1 MRPGTVARIATR
13 GVIRYRS
20 GQPQVMVAS
29 SRRGLRRLAALA
41 SLTLAAHWVLGAGPA
56 GAAPPLV
63 RIDRIEVEPSLFE
76 GLARLQI
83 FATAVDLHG
92 VFRDDLTGER
102 AWKLR
107 IGNRPLRAP
116 YLLGTFRHVDDE
128 LLVAVVVE
136 TAAPFGDALP
146 EIRTQLESFLAA
158 LPRNTRV
165 LLLGYDDDV
174 EGGRRPAD
182 IARARQAV
190 GGLDV
195 NASSTEFKLIEA
207 VDQAREALARARPDT
222 PGTGQRK
229 IIIVISDGKDVDPTP
244 ANYRAVSKRAGTQ
257 GIRIHTL
264 GFPADRNRYPLYG
277 LAEMSKQSGGTFRLV
292 LTRSGFAG
300 HFEQLAREI
309 NDQYVLTYFVP
320 EDQIARKRIQIEA
333 RDIVSESARV
343 PRTTCGGETCA
354 AGELCAAMR
363 CVAPA
368 QPKGLGFMGWLLV
381 VGGVLV
387 GLVVA
392 VGLLGVLLGWLQR
405 RRQRRGEAGA
415 EAGGQDAG
423 TPAGTPAEGPA
434 EGARPEEPVVQR
446 VIPQGL
452 FGQPV
457 APTQGR
463 APAQGMAGTGKHAPV
478 AGTGKHAP
486 VAAPGPSGAH
496 RVLPSGGP
504 AGGLSGAMPA
514 AAAPS
519 LLILTGIHAGKRVPL
534 HHGFVIGT
542 AAGSHLL
549 ISDDRFASSHH
560 AHVLMDAAGGC
571 TLVDRASTNG
581 TFINGVR
588 MREQRLVHGMLIKVG
603 STEARFLSQ

>member
-1 MRPGTVARIATR
+1 MGAPPRT
-13 GVIRYRS
+13 
-20 GQPQVMVAS
+20 
-29 SRRGLRRLAALA
+29 GLRRLAALA
-41 SLTLAAHWVLGAGPA
+41 SLMLTLAGVGPA
-56 GAAPPLV
+56 VAAPPLV
-63 RIDRIEVEPSLFE
+63 RIDRIEAEPSMFE
-76 GLARLQI
+76 GLTRLQI

-102 AWKLR
+102 DWKLR
-107 IGNRPLRAP
+107 IGNRALRVP
-116 YLLGTFRHVDDE
+116 HLLGTFRHVSDE
-128 LLVAVVVE
+128 LIVAVVVE
-136 TAAPFGDALP
+136 TAAPFVDALP
-146 EIRTQLESFLAA
+146 EIRTQLEEFLQA

-165 LLLGYDDDV
+165 LILGYDDDI
-174 EGGRRPAD
+174 EGGRRPVA
-182 IARARQAV
+182 IAQVRQAIA
-190 GGLDV
+190 GLDV
-195 NASSTEFKLIEA
+195 NTGSTEFKLIEA
-207 VDQAREALARARPDT
+207 VAQAREALARTRPQT

-229 IIIVISDGKDVDPTP
+229 LIVVISDGKDVDPSP

-264 GFPADRNRYPLYG
+264 AFPADRNRYPLYG

-320 EDQIARKRIQIEA
+320 EAQVAHKRIQLEA
-333 RDIVSESARV
+333 KDIVSETARV
-343 PRTTCGGETCA
+343 PRMTCGGETCA
-354 AGELCAAMR
+354 AGQFCAARR
-363 CVAPA
+363 CMAPA
-368 QPKGLGFMGWLLV
+368 EPGGLGFLGWLLV
-381 VGGVLV
+381 IVGVLV

-392 VGLLGVLLGWLQR
+392 VGLVGALVGWLLH
-405 RRQRRGEAGA
+405 RRQRRVEGGA
-415 EAGGQDAG
+415 EAGPEAG
-423 TPAGTPAEGPA
+423 APEAGA
-434 EGARPEEPVVQR
+434 PEEPAVQR

-452 FGQPV
+452 HGQPV
-457 APTQGR
+457 PHMQGLPQAAAHGAAR
-463 APAQGMAGTGKHAPV
+463 AAAHGAASTGKHAPV
-478 AGTGKHAP
+478 AGHTGAHAS
-486 VAAPGPSGAH
+486 APGPSGAH
-496 RVLPSGGP
+496 RVYPSGGP
-504 AGGLSGAMPA
+504 SGAMPA
-514 AAAPS
+514 AGPAAAS
-519 LLILTGIHAGKRVPL
+519 LLVLTGIHAGKRVPL

-549 ISDDRFASSHH
+549 ITDDRFASSHH

>member
-1 MRPGTVARIATR
+1 MG
-13 GVIRYRS
+13 
-20 GQPQVMVAS
+20 AS
-29 SRRGLRRLAALA
+29 SPTGLRRLAALA
-41 SLTLAAHWVLGAGPA
+41 ALTLALAWAGPA

-63 RIDRIEVEPSLFE
+63 RIDRVEVEPSVFE
-76 GLARLQI
+76 GLARLRI

-92 VFRDDLTGER
+92 VFRDDLAGKG

-107 IGNRPLRAP
+107 VGDRPLRAP
-116 YLLGTFRHVDDE
+116 YLLGTFRNVDDE
-128 LLVAVVVE
+128 LVVAVVVE
-136 TAAPFGDALP
+136 TGAPFADALP
-146 EIRTQLESFLAA
+146 EIKTQLESFLEA
-158 LPRNTRV
+158 LPRNARV
-165 LLLGYDDDV
+165 LILGYDDVV
-174 EGGRRPAD
+174 EGARRPTD

-190 GGLDV
+190 ARLEV
-195 NASSTEFKLIEA
+195 NEGSTELKLIEA
-207 VDQAREALARARPDT
+207 VSQAREALARARPET
-222 PGTGQRK
+222 PGAAQRK
-229 IIIVISDGKDVDPTP
+229 LIVVISDGKDVDPTP

-300 HFEQLAREI
+300 HIEQLAREI
-309 NDQYVLTYFVP
+309 NDQYLLTYFLP
-320 EDQIARKRIQIEA
+320 EDQIARKRIQLEA
-333 RDIVSESARV
+333 AGIVSEDTRV
-343 PRTTCGGETCA
+343 PRASCGGETCA

-363 CVAPA
+363 CVAPP
-368 QPKGLGFMGWLLV
+368 QPDSTGVLGWLLIL
-381 VGGVLV
+381 GGVLV

-392 VGLLGVLLGWLQR
+392 VGLFGVLLAVRHRRKQR
-405 RRQRRGEAGA
+405 MAEAGA
-415 EAGGQDAG
+415 SEAQAAPAGGEA
-423 TPAGTPAEGPA
+423 PAE
-434 EGARPEEPVVQR
+434 EPQVQR
-446 VIPQGL
+446 VIPQGP

-457 APTQGR
+457 PPVHGR
-463 APAQGMAGTGKHAPV
+463 AAPGHGMAGTGTHAP
-478 AGTGKHAP
+478 AP
-486 VAAPGPSGAH
+486 AEHPAAQRVPGPSGAH
-496 RVLPSGGP
+496 RVVPTGGP
-504 AGGLSGAMPA
+504 SGAMPA
-514 AAAPS
+514 QPGPGPS
-519 LLILTGIHAGKRVPL
+519 LLVLTGMHAGKRVPL

-588 MREQRLVHGMLIKVG
+588 MREQRLVHGMLIKIG

>member
-1 MRPGTVARIATR
+1 MGAP
-13 GVIRYRS
+13 
-20 GQPQVMVAS
+20 
-29 SRRGLRRLAALA
+29 SRRGLRKLAGLA
-41 SLTLAAHWVLGAGPA
+41 SLVLAAFCVGAGPA

-83 FATAVDLHG
+83 FVTAVDLHG

-136 TAAPFGDALP
+136 TAAPLADALP
-146 EIRTQLESFLAA
+146 EIQTQLESFLAA
-158 LPRNTRV
+158 LPRTTRV
-165 LLLGYDDDV
+165 VILGYDDDV

-182 IARARQAV
+182 IARVRQAIN
-190 GGLDV
+190 GLDV
-195 NASSTEFKLIEA
+195 NAGSTEFKLIEA
-207 VDQAREALARARPDT
+207 VNQAREALARTRPET
-222 PGTGQRK
+222 PGVAQRK

-264 GFPADRNRYPLYG
+264 GFPADRNRHPLYG

-292 LTRSGFAG
+292 LTKSGFAG

-320 EDQIARKRIQIEA
+320 EDQIARKRIQVEA

-354 AGELCAAMR
+354 AGELCAALR
-363 CVAPA
+363 CMAPP
-368 QPKGLGFMGWLLV
+368 QHTGLGFMGWLLV
-381 VGGVLV
+381 VAGVLV
-387 GLVVA
+387 GLVVV
-392 VGLLGVLLGWLQR
+392 VGLLGVLLGWLHQR
-405 RRQRRGEAGA
+405 RRRQGEAGA
-415 EAGGQDAG
+415 EGGPEAGAPDGASG
-423 TPAGTPAEGPA
+423 GAPA
-434 EGARPEEPVVQR
+434 EGAAPAEPVVQR

-452 FGQPV
+452 HGQPV
-457 APTQGR
+457 PPTQGR
-463 APAQGMAGTGKHAPV
+463 APAHGVAGTGKHAPV

-486 VAAPGPSGAH
+486 VAGTGKHAPVAGHPGAPEHAAAAVPGPSAVH
-496 RVLPSGGP
+496 RVLPTGGP
-504 AGGLSGAMPA
+504 SGAMPA
-514 AAAPS
+514 MAAPS

-560 AHVLMDAAGGC
+560 AHVLMDTAGGC

>member
-1 MRPGTVARIATR
+1 M
-13 GVIRYRS
+13 
-20 GQPQVMVAS
+20 
-29 SRRGLRRLAALA
+29 LAVCC
-41 SLTLAAHWVLGAGPA
+41 VLGAGPA
-56 GAAPPLV
+56 GAAPPPLV
-63 RIDRIEVEPSLFE
+63 RIDRVEAEPSLFE
-76 GLARLQI
+76 GLTRLQI
-83 FATAVDLHG
+83 FVTAVDLHG

-116 YLLGTFRHVDDE
+116 SLLGTFRHVDDE

-146 EIRTQLESFLAA
+146 EIRTQLESFLEA

-165 LLLGYDDDV
+165 LLLSYDDDV
-174 EGGRRPAD
+174 EGGRRPSD

-190 GGLDV
+190 AGLDV
-195 NASSTEFKLIEA
+195 NASSTEFKLIDA
-207 VDQAREALARARPDT
+207 VNQAREVLARARPDT

-229 IIIVISDGKDVDPTP
+229 IIVVISDGKDVDPSP

-264 GFPADRNRYPLYG
+264 GFPADRNRHPLYG

-320 EDQIARKRIQIEA
+320 EDQVARKRIQIEA

-354 AGELCAAMR
+354 AGEFCAAMR

-368 QPKGLGFMGWLLV
+368 RPGGLGFMGWLLV
-381 VGGVLV
+381 IGGVLV

-392 VGLLGVLLGWLQR
+392 VGLLGVLLGWLHR
-405 RRQRRGEAGA
+405 RRQRQA
-415 EAGGQDAG
+415 EAGVEGGQEAG
-423 TPAGTPAEGPA
+423 MAAGMPAGAPA
-434 EGARPEEPVVQR
+434 EGAQPEQPVVQR
-446 VIPQGL
+446 VIPQGP
-452 FGQPV
+452 FGQAV

-463 APAQGMAGTGKHAPV
+463 APAQGMAGTGQHPPVAGTGKHPPVASTGQHAPV

-486 VAAPGPSGAH
+486 VPGHGPSGVH
-496 RVLPSGGP
+496 RVLPTGP
-504 AGGLSGAMPA
+504 AGAMPA
-514 AAAPS
+514 AATPS

-588 MREQRLVHGMLIKVG
+588 MREQRLVHGMLIKIG

>member
-1 MRPGTVARIATR
+1 M
-13 GVIRYRS
+13 
-20 GQPQVMVAS
+20 
-29 SRRGLRRLAALA
+29 LALA
-41 SLTLAAHWVLGAGPA
+41 WTGPA

-107 IGNRPLRAP
+107 VGNRPVRAP
-116 YLLGTFRHVDDE
+116 YLLGTYRHVDDE
-128 LLVAVVVE
+128 LIVAVVVE

-146 EIRTQLESFLAA
+146 EIRTQLEAFLQA
-158 LPRNTRV
+158 LPRSSRLV
-165 LLLGYDDDV
+165 ILGYDDDI
-174 EGGRRPAD
+174 EGNRRPAD
-182 IARARQAV
+182 VTRVRPAV
-190 GGLDV
+190 AGLDV
-195 NASSTEFKLIEA
+195 NAGSTEFKLIEA
-207 VDQAREALARARPDT
+207 VDQAREALARTRPET
-222 PGTGQRK
+222 PGLGQRK
-229 IIIVISDGKDVDPTP
+229 IIIVISDGKDVDPSP
-244 ANYRAVSKRAGTQ
+244 ANYRAVSRRAGTQ

-309 NDQYVLTYFVP
+309 NDQYVLTYFLP
-320 EDQIARKRIQIEA
+320 EDQIARKRVQVEA

-354 AGELCAAMR
+354 AGELCAASR
-363 CVAPA
+363 CMAPP
-368 QPKGLGFMGWLLV
+368 QSQGLGFVGWLLV
-381 VGGVLV
+381 IAGVLV
-387 GLVVA
+387 GLLVA
-392 VGLLGVLLGWLQR
+392 VGLMGVLLGWLQR
-405 RRQRRGEAGA
+405 RRQRHAEGGA
-415 EAGGQDAG
+415 EAGAPGEQ
-423 TPAGTPAEGPA
+423 AEG
-434 EGARPEEPVVQR
+434 GAPEEPAVQR
-446 VIPQGL
+446 VIPQGPH
-452 FGQPV
+452 GQPV
-457 APTQGR
+457 PPVQGL
-463 APAQGMAGTGKHAPV
+463 AGTGKHPPV
-478 AGTGKHAP
+478 AGTGKHPPVAGTAVSHAGGPPEHAAVQRVAP
-486 VAAPGPSGAH
+486 TGAAPGPSSAQ
-496 RVLPSGGP
+496 RVYPTGGP
-504 AGGLSGAMPA
+504 SGAMPA
-514 AAAPS
+514 AATPS

-560 AHVLMDAAGGC
+560 AHVLMDTAGGC

>member
-1 MRPGTVARIATR
+1 M
-13 GVIRYRS
+13 
-20 GQPQVMVAS
+20 
-29 SRRGLRRLAALA
+29 LAA
-41 SLTLAAHWVLGAGPA
+41 SCVLGAGPA
-56 GAAPPLV
+56 VAAPPLV

-92 VFRDDLTGER
+92 VFRDGLTGER

-146 EIRTQLESFLAA
+146 EIRTQLESFLEA

-165 LLLGYDDDV
+165 LLLSYDDDV

-182 IARARQAV
+182 IARTRQAV
-190 GGLDV
+190 SGLDP
-195 NASSTEFKLIEA
+195 NTGSTEFKLIEA
-207 VDQAREALARARPDT
+207 VDQAREALARTRPDT
-222 PGTGQRK
+222 PGLGQRK
-229 IIIVISDGKDVDPTP
+229 LIVVISDGKDVDPTP

-333 RDIVSESARV
+333 GDIVSDSARV

-354 AGELCAAMR
+354 AGESCAAMR

-368 QPKGLGFMGWLLV
+368 QATGLGFVGWLLV
-381 VGGVLV
+381 IAGVLV

-405 RRQRRGEAGA
+405 RRQRQAEAAGA
-415 EAGGQDAG
+415 EGEASAGA
-423 TPAGTPAEGPA
+423 PA
-434 EGARPEEPVVQR
+434 EGAPGEPAVQR
-446 VIPQGL
+446 VIPQGPD
-452 FGQPV
+452 GQPV
-457 APTQGR
+457 QPMHGTAR
-463 APAQGMAGTGKHAPV
+463 APAHGV

-486 VAAPGPSGAH
+486 APGRAVAPAGAPEHPAAQRVEPARAAAGPSGAH
-496 RVLPSGGP
+496 RILPTGGP
-504 AGGLSGAMPA
+504 SGAMPA
-514 AAAPS
+514 VAAPS

-571 TLVDRASTNG
+571 TLVDRGSTNG

>member
-1 MRPGTVARIATR
+1 MGAP
-13 GVIRYRS
+13 
-20 GQPQVMVAS
+20 

-41 SLTLAAHWVLGAGPA
+41 SLTLALWAGPA
-56 GAAPPLV
+56 GAAPPPLV
-63 RIDRIEVEPSLFE
+63 RIDRIESEPSLFE
-76 GLARLQI
+76 GLTRLQI

-92 VFRDDLTGER
+92 VFRDDLAGER

-136 TAAPFGDALP
+136 TAGPFGDALP
-146 EIRTQLESFLAA
+146 EVRTQLESFLEA

-182 IARARQAV
+182 IARVRQAV
-190 GGLDV
+190 AGLDA

-207 VDQAREALARARPDT
+207 VDQAREALARSRPET
-222 PGTGQRK
+222 PGMGQRK
-229 IIIVISDGKDVDPTP
+229 IIVVISDGKDVDPTP
-244 ANYRAVSKRAGTQ
+244 ANYRAVSRRAGTQ

-264 GFPADRNRYPLYG
+264 GFPADRNRHPLYG

-292 LTRSGFAG
+292 LTKSGFAG

-333 RDIVSESARV
+333 KDIVSESARV

-354 AGELCAAMR
+354 AGEFCAAMR

-381 VGGVLV
+381 IGGVLV

-405 RRQRRGEAGA
+405 RRQRQGEAGA
-415 EAGGQDAG
+415 EAGPEAG
-423 TPAGTPAEGPA
+423 MPAGMPAGAPA
-434 EGARPEEPVVQR
+434 EGAKPEEPVVQR
-446 VIPQGL
+446 VIPQGP

-457 APTQGR
+457 QPTQGR
-463 APAQGMAGTGKHAPV
+463 APAQGVAGTGQHAPV

-486 VAAPGPSGAH
+486 VAGTGQHAPVAGPGPSGPH
-496 RVLPSGGP
+496 RVLPTGP

-519 LLILTGIHAGKRVPL
+519 LLILNGMHAGKRVPL

-581 TFINGVR
+581 TYINGVR
-588 MREQRLVHGMLIKVG
+588 MREQRLVHGMSIKIG